1 MTVRKVCIGLVLA
14 VILGLLATI
23 PAQAAVVTNVSYPV
37 SFAFALPNGDQVVI
51 TGNLHFLTAVT
62 LDKQGGF
69 HLVQESNP
77 QGVSG
82 VSDFGVTYRGTG
94 VKRYQENVKDATF
107 PYQFTAVWRV
117 DLHGDGP
124 SNDAILHITAHT
136 TINANGE
143 TTVEFETWRIT
154 FGGDGRGSG
163 AASALAEQ
171 GEDERRDCH

>member
-1 MTVRKVCIGLVLA
+1 MTVRKVCVRVALA
-14 VILGLLATI
+14 AILGLLATS
-23 PAQAAVVTNVSYPV
+23 PAQAAIVTNVSYPA
-37 SFAFALPNGDQVVI
+37 SFEFSFPNGDHVVI
-51 TGNLHFLTAVT
+51 AGNLHLLTAVT

-77 QGVSG
+77 QGMSG
-82 VSDFGVTYRGTG
+82 VSDLGVRYRATG
-94 VKRYQENVKDATF
+94 VKRYENNVKDATY

-154 FGGDGRGSG
+154 FGADGPW
-163 AASALAEQ
+163 
-171 GEDERRDCH
+171 